1 MFIAGNVRFRFGN
14 PLFEL
19 SLCLLPGCFAQ
30 FERSNLGQEKFSATA
45 KKVLFNLDGDKRY
58 REQGTEAEE
67 ESKEDLKERA

>member
-1 MFIAGNVRFRFGN
+1 VFIAGKVRFGLWT

-19 SLCLLPGCFAQ
+19 SLCFLPGCFAQ
-30 FERSNLGQEKFSATA
+30 FERLNLGQEKFRATA

-67 ESKEDLKERA
+67 ESKKDLKERA